1 MPNNFYKKIE
11 SEIDGY
17 LNSSVEI
24 SEGVKFSQ
32 HKLIRRIYLF
42 KNKTY
47 PQGKVDKQGGYKF
60 WYDIIGPRMNSE
72 VKNLSIDTKNPLIFS
87 QNPIKDFGAV
97 LMTNMFLKDYLW
109 KTGKAEEFNDATE
122 SFSGDGNFLMKK
134 IKKGYETCDSLNT
147 YIINQTAKTV
157 DDTAIVE
164 RFLLTQS
171 ELREK
176 SGVWQNIEE
185 VITNCGNKQFSV
197 TKKTTAKE
205 TQNPYYEIFERN
217 GELTEEELFSLK
229 GEKGGRKD
237 RYILCRVIVAGLIT
251 KQGNDEGKYV
261 LFADELK
268 GKKMSD
274 VFIEAHRG
282 AYNGRWW
289 REGMYEILFDDQ
301 IRGNEIGNQLSR
313 GLKWAS
319 KSIFRSSD
327 NKTIQ
332 NVLTDLDN
340 GGIVDSKDLS
350 QVGVRM
356 QGLDQLVADWNR
368 VIQHA
373 DRAANSFEIVTGEEM
388 KGNVPFRLG
397 LLMDTNA
404 NKFFY
409 FLRQKL
415 GIAYNKVFKDW
426 VLPELI
432 KEMKGK
438 DIIRITGDSAFID
451 MFRKMAVDNWYVKNL
466 VKIGP
471 HTKEMAD
478 VLKEA
483 KFEELAKVD
492 PYAKNVKDVWEKI
505 LPRLWISIT
514 GENTDF
520 EDEFQTISSLLQ
532 FETDP
537 IRRAYLLDRVYAMKG
552 LPVPPPVQQDVPQ
565 VNSTGTGAGKG
576 KQLNEKKGVSEF
588 ETVQTTP

>member
-1 MPNNFYKKIE
+1 MTNNFYKKIE
-11 SEIDGY
+11 SEIDDY

-32 HKLIRRIYLF
+32 NKLIKRIYLF

-47 PQGKVDKQGGYKF
+47 PKGKVDKQGKYKF

-97 LMTNMFLKDYLW
+97 LITNMFLKDYLW

-122 SFSGDGNFLMKK
+122 SFSGEGNLLMKK
-134 IKKGYETCDSLNT
+134 IKKGYNVCDPLNT
-147 YIINQTAKTV
+147 YIINQTAKTIDETPV
-157 DDTAIVE
+157 IE

-176 SGVWQNIEE
+176 AGAWENIEE

-217 GELTEEELFSLK
+217 GEITEKELFELK
-229 GEKGGRKD
+229 GKEGGREDK
-237 RYILCRVIVAGLIT
+237 YVLGRVIVAGLTT
-251 KQGNDEGKYV
+251 KKGSNQTEYV

-289 REGMYEILFDDQ
+289 REGMYELLFDYQ
-301 IRGNEIGNQLSR
+301 IRANEIGNQLSR
-313 GLKWAS
+313 GLEWAS
-319 KSIFRSSD
+319 KVIFKSAD

-332 NVLTDLDN
+332 NVITDINN
-340 GGIVDSKDLS
+340 GDIIDSKDLA
-350 QVGVRM
+350 QVDVRM
-356 QGLDQLVADWNR
+356 RGLDQLIADWNR
-368 VIQHA
+368 LIQDA
-373 DRAANSFEIVTGEEM
+373 DRVSNSFEIVTGEEM

-397 LLMDTNA
+397 LLMDTNV
-404 NKFFY
+404 NKLFY

-415 GIAYNKVFKDW
+415 GIAYNKIFKEW
-426 VLPELI
+426 ILPELI
-432 KEMKGK
+432 KEMKGE

-451 MFRKMAVDNWYVKNL
+451 RFRKMAVENWYVKNL
-466 VKIGP
+466 AKIGP
-471 HTKEMAD
+471 HTNESAII
-478 VLKEA
+478 LKEA
-483 KFEELAKVD
+483 KYEELVKVD
-492 PYAKNVKDVWEKI
+492 PYAKNVKEIWDGI

-520 EDEFQTISSLLQ
+520 EDEYQTISSLLQ

-552 LPVPPPVQQDVPQ
+552 LPVPPPVQQDIPQ
-565 VNSTGTGAGKG
+565 VTQSGKG
-576 KQLNEKKGVSEF
+576 KQLDDKKGVSEF